1 MYKHIFLCNLTYS
14 ITKGI
19 SLRYLVLD
27 CVIRVNVSGNKGT
40 RTNDTLCEKMVAL
53 ARQMLSPILLRHGW
67 NQPKSSIGKRLK
79 AVQISSK
86 TAHAEWTSSSLC
98 PEIELQTARLACRF
112 SKPTTSSG
120 FRFRLEAGANP
131 ISQTGRERNTISLPH
146 GMECGIP
153 RYKKHTS
160 NKPHTFSTRLKQNS
174 SSVRKPADDSRGTG
188 SIA

>member
-1 MYKHIFLCNLTYS
+1 MYVYKHIFLCNLQHY

-19 SLRYLVLD
+19 SLLYLVLD
-27 CVIRVNVSGNKGT
+27 CVIRENVSGNKGT

-67 NQPKSSIGKRLK
+67 NQPKSSTIGKRLK

-146 GMECGIP
+146 GMECGI
-153 RYKKHTS
+153 S
-160 NKPHTFSTRLKQNS
+160 NKPHTFSTRLKQSS
-174 SSVRKPADDSRGTG
+174 SSVRKPADDSRGTA
-188 SIA
+188 SSA